1 MYTNTMVVQTIFVM
15 CFLWNHKDVSNA
27 AKIVFHLLLTS
38 GLCRRVDLVP
48 NLVSILATFQI
59 LALWF
64 IYGDLSIVNLLVMR
78 THF

>member
-1 MYTNTMVVQTIFVM
+1 MLVLQTIFAM
-15 CFLWNHKDVSNA
+15 CVLWNHKDVSNA

-38 GLCRRVDLVP
+38 GLCKKVDLVP
-48 NLVSILATFQI
+48 NVVSILDTFQI

-64 IYGDLSIVNLLVMR
+64 IYSVLSIVNLLLMR